1 MAQGVFMTEW
11 NVFKHKKQTTKL
23 KSEGKH
29 LKAETLEKGFFKIKH
44 SCYFL
49 CFSILFFNLPPRGG
63 SEQQQ
68 EISREEMKEG
78 KMQL

>member
-11 NVFKHKKQTTKL
+11 NVFKRKKQTTKL

-29 LKAETLEKGFFKIKH
+29 LKAESLEKGFFKIKH

-68 EISREEMKEG
+68 EIRREEMKEG

>member
-11 NVFKHKKQTTKL
+11 NVFKHKNHTIKL

-29 LKAETLEKGFFKIKH
+29 FRTDILEKGFFKIKH

-49 CFSILFFNLPPRGG
+49 CFSIFNLPPRGG
-63 SEQQQ
+63 FEQQQ